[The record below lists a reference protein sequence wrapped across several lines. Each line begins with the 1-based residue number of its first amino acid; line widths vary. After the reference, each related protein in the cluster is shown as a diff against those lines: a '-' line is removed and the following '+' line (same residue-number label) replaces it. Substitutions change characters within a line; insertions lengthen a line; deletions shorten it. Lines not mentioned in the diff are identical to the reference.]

1 MTSSIA
7 VEVLPHTSA
16 GLLKDIIEPARTA
29 LLLIDVQVDFVSPEG
44 VIGMAGVDMSSITSA
59 IDKMETL
66 RAAAKAQGATVA
78 FLRVVTREE
87 TDSDALKNLY
97 AWRGHPGQHAI
108 CRADEPGSD
117 YFRLFPEEGDID
129 VEKVLFDGF
138 FGTDLE
144 EQLRARGIDTLI
156 VAGVTTDCC
165 VDQTARSAFHRNF
178 NVVVVSDACA
188 AYEELLHFGGLLAL
202 EKNCALLADTEAVL
216 ATWGD
221 APDRD

>member
-16 GLLKDIIEPARTA
+16 SLLKDIIEPARTA

-97 AWRGHPGQHAI
+97 EWRGRPGQHAI

-129 VEKVLFDGF
+129 VEKALFDGF

-144 EQLRARGIDTLI
+144 EQLRARGIDTLL

-202 EKNCALLADTEAVL
+202 EKNCVLLADTEAVL
-216 ATWGD
+216 ATWGNV
-221 APDRD
+221 PNRN